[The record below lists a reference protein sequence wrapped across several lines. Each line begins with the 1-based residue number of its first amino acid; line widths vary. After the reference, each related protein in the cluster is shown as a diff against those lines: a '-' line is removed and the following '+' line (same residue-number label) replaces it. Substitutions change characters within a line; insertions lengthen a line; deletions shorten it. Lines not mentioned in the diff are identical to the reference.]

1 MREYGIGVGYRY
13 PHDFDGADVDQ
24 RYLPDELADRRYY
37 LPTDHGYEGT
47 IATRMAARADAREQA
62 REAGGPRRLPAE
74 DRGPAVDPMRV
85 AGTVMK
91 TREES
96 RRKLSDTEKRDA
108 ADEQPRSTGG
118 GH

>member
-1 MREYGIGVGYRY
+1 
-13 PHDFDGADVDQ
+13 
-24 RYLPDELADRRYY
+24 
-37 LPTDHGYEGT
+37 
-47 IATRMAARADAREQA
+47 
-62 REAGGPRRLPAE
+62 
-74 DRGPAVDPMRV
+74 MRV